1 MEEHGVTEPLEK
13 PLTVV
18 VTVEVTLERP
28 SEWTTAFGVEGRSEI
43 RRDVKAYVGR
53 ELSSGGVFANGEV
66 EAEVTLR

>member
-1 MEEHGVTEPLEK
+1 MTGPLEK

-18 VTVEVTLERP
+18 VTVEVTLAQP
-28 SEWTTAFGVEGRSEI
+28 SEWTAAFGVEGRAEI

-66 EAEVTLR
+66 EAEVNLR

>member
-1 MEEHGVTEPLEK
+1 MEELRVTEPPEK
-13 PLTVV
+13 PLTIV

-28 SEWTTAFGVEGRSEI
+28 SEWTAAFGVEGRSEI

-66 EAEVTLR
+66 EAQVTLR